1 MPVLEELIEQPGHV
15 KTSNADGTVSYQ
27 IKYFAKFD
35 TAVTDAFA
43 ADLLAGF
50 SKGDVLSFAPALTLQ
65 NWTTRETDTPE
76 VWEFDCNYLS
86 ATYDGA
92 SPSDTIEIET
102 FSWSETIETIVNNT
116 AGDPM
121 FPAIQDNEYWPGIRV
136 IWNDANLDMSDY
148 TIGGAVNNTAR
159 TVAGINVPKY
169 CMKAGALE
177 FRKVTD
183 GVTESWQKILPLYFC
198 FKKARGAGS
207 GHIAGDVIGFQKEV
221 VNNGFR
227 VNDAGT
233 LIPLIGD
240 DGQELTQ
247 PVRLNAA
254 GTGILAPA
262 DPDVTILVEP
272 AELDDFSAFNLPT
285 ATPS

>member
-27 IKYFAKFD
+27 IKYVARFD
-35 TAVTDAFA
+35 TAVADAFA

-102 FSWSETIETIVNNT
+102 FSWSETRETIVNNT

-148 TIGGAVNNTAR
+148 TIGGAVNDTAR

-198 FKKARGAGS
+198 FKKARGAER
-207 GHIAGDVIGFQKEV
+207 D
-221 VNNGFR
+221 
-227 VNDAGT
+227 
-233 LIPLIGD
+233 
-240 DGQELTQ
+240 
-247 PVRLNAA
+247 
-254 GTGILAPA
+254 
-262 DPDVTILVEP
+262 
-272 AELDDFSAFNLPT
+272 
-285 ATPS
+285 TPQGLQ